1 MYTCNVCG
9 GIIEELGEMA
19 VTNGGCVCAQKKAE
33 ESANSLQ
40 QLKAEIAAMFPQ
52 WKHCCELG
60 VEWYEVDIS
69 HVERL
74 RQLSAI

>member
-1 MYTCNVCG
+1 MYKCGVCG

-40 QLKAEIAAMFPQ
+40 QLKAEIAALAT
-52 WKHCCELG
+52 ELQ
-60 VEWYEVDIS
+60 DFNDRQIS
-69 HVERL
+69 AFGRVTEIVAKM
-74 RQLSAI
+74 RQLSAV